1 MEGIMENIRWN
12 ISISP
17 KTDRNARVF
26 LAMRGSKKGDLS
38 RLVEKAVENYIFDEL
53 QRDIHQDILNSGI
66 SSEELDDLIDE
77 AVEWVRNNKSRQ
89 GR

>member
-1 MEGIMENIRWN
+1 MENIRWN

-17 KTDRNARVF
+17 KTDRYARVF